1 MLQLGSGK
9 CAQFEQVA
17 MADIGSGVE
26 KELPARSKRQPRQS
40 VKNIEGMA
48 GHEDRSGKPSQEGRV
63 EINIHIQREVQVQ
76 GSGTH
81 WGFVCLAPIWK

>member
-17 MADIGSGVE
+17 MADIGAGVE
-26 KELPARSKRQPRQS
+26 KELPARSKREPRQS

-48 GHEDRSGKPSQEGRV
+48 GHEDLEMKTRAGPERALNGRSR
-63 EINIHIQREVQVQ
+63 N
-76 GSGTH
+76 
-81 WGFVCLAPIWK
+81 